1 MQSLNVIIFL
11 SDREFASA
19 QESGC
24 QSHKNDR
31 ERFTLCEIIKAE
43 Y

>member
-1 MQSLNVIIFL
+1 MQPLNIITFL
-11 SDREFASA
+11 SDSEFASTL
-19 QESGC
+19 ESVC

-31 ERFTLCEIIKAE
+31 EMFTLCEIIKAE